1 MVLKI
6 STKSIKISMLNVRPW
21 CLKSLYLLPF
31 NLHVKLTY
39 DFEQFFEQ
47 NIYTFFSIFAF
58 DNTTLRIDF
67 VLYIPKK
74 IKWRITAA

>member
-21 CLKSLYLLPF
+21 WLKSLYLLPF
-31 NLHVKLTY
+31 YLHVKLTY

-74 IKWRITAA
+74 FKWRITVA